1 MTGVATFAGI
11 DRHPT
16 TISEPA
22 ARWLLEQLRDPRFQ
36 SDPSLEAATTIE
48 TGLDAGEAITLSADS
63 RRAVSEMLVD
73 AFELSPPPL
82 PDGTAEELR
91 WLDEN
96 LRRSLAGYQASRS
109 QAPELPPERPD
120 ES

>member
-16 TISEPA
+16 TISELA
-22 ARWLLEQLRDPRFQ
+22 ARWLVEQLRDPRYR
-36 SDPSLEAATTIE
+36 SDASLEATTTIE
-48 TGLDAGEAITLSADS
+48 TGLNTGGAISLSADS
-63 RRAVSEMLVD
+63 RRAVSEVLVD
-73 AFELSPPPL
+73 AFELSPSPL

-96 LRRSLAGYQASRS
+96 VRRSLAGYQASQA
-109 QAPELPPERPD
+109 QAPELPPERP

>member
-22 ARWLLEQLRDPRFQ
+22 ASWLVEQLRDSGFR
-36 SDPSLEAATTIE
+36 SEASLEAATTIE
-48 TGLDAGEAITLSADS
+48 TGIETREAITLSADS
-63 RRAVSEMLVD
+63 RRAVSEVLVG
-73 AFELSPPPL
+73 AFAISPPPL

-96 LRRSLAGYQASRS
+96 IRRSLAGYQASHA
-109 QAPELPPERPD
+109 QAPELPPERP